1 MTTFPRERLV
11 EFAVSVLKAKGV
23 PEKNAR
29 IVADIVVKT
38 EAFGVKT
45 HGLAFLAY
53 ADQQIP
59 GELDPKAE
67 PIVVRRTGSSALID
81 GNSGFSQLAMARAE
95 EFATR
100 QARKNGIAMVAVRNA
115 FWLGALGPYLIEPAR
130 RGFFAQLVAQ
140 TSTCKDAAPFGGI
153 DARFS
158 TNPIALAFPT
168 DADPVISD
176 FSTAMMSM
184 GRANQMIRRGEKA
197 NEPSFMDKNGV
208 LGTDPAVIRDGGTLL
223 FLGGQHQGYRG
234 YSLSLWNEAMTA
246 LAGGDCN
253 NPQAKTRQSFA
264 LTVIDPDAFAGADA
278 YRREIGR
285 FLAFLKTSRVHPAHG
300 SIRLPGEGGFRQLRE
315 SEKAGIPLDPAM
327 VESLNKVAAKNGVA
341 KLG

>member
-1 MTTFPRERLV
+1 MTTFPREKLLD
-11 EFAVSVLKAKGV
+11 FAVRLLKAKGV
-23 PEKNAR
+23 PDGNAR
-29 IVADIVVKT
+29 AIAEIVVKT

-45 HGLAFLAY
+45 HGLTFLSY
-53 ADQQIP
+53 ADGMIP
-59 GELDPKAE
+59 GELDPRAE
-67 PIVVRRTGSSALID
+67 PVVVRRKGASVLID
-81 GNSGFSQLAMARAE
+81 GNNGFSQLAMRRAQ

-100 QARKNGIAMVAVRNA
+100 AAARYGIAMAAVRNC

-184 GRANQMIRRGEKA
+184 GAVNKMIRRGEKTD
-197 NEPSFMDKNGV
+197 EPAFMDKNGV
-208 LGTDPAVIRDGGTLL
+208 LGTDPAVVRDGGSIL
-223 FLGGQHQGYRG
+223 FLGGPRYGYRG
-234 YSLSLWNEAMTA
+234 YSLSLWIEAMTA

-253 NPQAKTRQSFA
+253 NPQAKTRQTFT
-264 LTVIDPDAFAGADA
+264 LTVIDPNAFAGVDT
-278 YRREIGR
+278 YRREIAR
-285 FLAFLKTSRVHPAHG
+285 FLAHLKTSRVHPAHER
-300 SIRLPGEGGFRQLRE
+300 IRVPGESGFRHLRE
-315 SEKAGIPLDPAM
+315 SETAGIPVDPAL
-327 VESLNKVAAKNGVA
+327 VETLNKAAEKNGVER
-341 KLG
+341 LG